1 VAFYFP
7 RHRLVVTNMMI
18 TGAIFNIYT
27 LRGGAFRNPQIYL
40 DDARWV
46 ESKNAEILLDIHGP
60 TLKGEKVVH
69 EAIERSVDQVQLIHD
84 QTLRLIAHGMDA
96 REAAEALYMPR
107 HLREGREAYGQ
118 VESHVR
124 QVVNGTV
131 GWFGG
136 DVYDINPLS
145 LRQEASRTIEMMGGV
160 AAGRKAAA
168 DAAKEGGLANWR
180 WSLKLTSMLL
190 QLDPQ
195 DAEARA
201 ARATAARALG
211 QRTTSANAR
220 GFYITEALQI
230 EGQLKVEGQ
239 PVTLDAIRA
248 FVGTPSIDQ
257 LTRASVDENLQFV
270 RYLVDPRKAEGQRL
284 AFTIAAEGDPRIRR
298 VELRNSVLVI
308 SDAGAKAPV
317 HVDVTR
323 RELAEF
329 VRGKSLPAKG
339 SDALAQLDQVLD
351 RSQLLPLASSAPKTF
366 EIKGKETYSDDLEH

>member
-1 VAFYFP
+1 VG
-7 RHRLVVTNMMI
+7 R
-18 TGAIFNIYT
+18 
-27 LRGGAFRNPQIYL
+27 
-40 DDARWV
+40 
-46 ESKNAEILLDIHGP
+46 
-60 TLKGEKVVH
+60 
-69 EAIERSVDQVQLIHD
+69 
-84 QTLRLIAHGMDA
+84 AH
-96 REAAEALYMPR
+96 P
-107 HLREGREAYGQ
+107 
-118 VESHVR
+118 
-124 QVVNGTV
+124 
-131 GWFGG
+131 
-136 DVYDINPLS
+136 
-145 LRQEASRTIEMMGGV
+145 
-160 AAGRKAAA
+160 
-168 DAAKEGGLANWR
+168 GLTA
-180 WSLKLTSMLL
+180 
-190 QLDPQ
+190 P
-195 DAEARA
+195 A
-201 ARATAARALG
+201 AARALG

-284 AFTIAAEGDPRIRR
+284 ALTIAAEGDPRIRR
-298 VELRNSVLVI
+298 LELRNSVLVI

-329 VRGKSLPAKG
+329 VRGKSLSAKG

-351 RSQLLPLASSAPKTF
+351 RSQLMPLASSAPKTF